1 MARCTW
7 PGVRPVMTSTDGLI
21 VVANRLP
28 VTVRRIGSSWR
39 AVRNPGGLVS
49 ALDPVLRETDGRW
62 IGWPGE
68 APAEP
73 DAAYDE
79 VLARIEVR
87 EGDGMALQ
95 AVLHGR
101 RRELHAGA
109 IARFLVRYPL
119 MPLQVSVGIHWQA
132 LKLWRKRV
140 PFRHKPPFVPGKGSV
155 RT

>member
-1 MARCTW
+1 
-7 PGVRPVMTSTDGLI
+7 MTSTDGLI

-79 VLARIEVR
+79 VLARWLR
-87 EGDGMALQ
+87 EHHCIGVDLPP
-95 AVLHGR
+95 
-101 RRELHAGA
+101 
-109 IARFLVRYPL
+109 ARHRSPLVRL
-119 MPLQVSVGIHWQA
+119 
-132 LKLWRKRV
+132 RR
-140 PFRHKPPFVPGKGSV
+140 
-155 RT
+155 